1 MAKEA
6 RSLGWALDG
15 GRSDDQGSPARPA
28 SYRAGSVRTAL
39 GAVSVCPWPK
49 HGCVGPRLNQGD
61 PLRLL
66 SVLAPRAARA
76 EILKTSPTLVGRD
89 KSRQDRRRRHAE
101 MTHPGASGGVARP

>member
-61 PLRLL
+61 
-66 SVLAPRAARA
+66 
-76 EILKTSPTLVGRD
+76 SPGL
-89 KSRQDRRRRHAE
+89 
-101 MTHPGASGGVARP
+101 PGALVHPTAYPDRIRLASSRREVTPSFR